1 MFWFMLFSQ
10 FDVEPVVSLHFQ
22 DTTPKYNEEDRLS
35 VF

>member
-10 FDVEPVVSLHFQ
+10 FDVEPVISQHFQ
-22 DTTPKYNEEDRLS
+22 DTAPKYNEDRLS